1 MRDKISGVENFVKDS
16 NNKAVLNVDKGAL
29 SAYKKQR
36 AIISSAKNLSEEVD
50 SLKNDVKEIK
60 TGKRCH
66 KYRRNRQRLSSHQ
79 C

>member
-1 MRDKISGVENFVKDS
+1 MRYKISGVENFVKDS
-16 NNKAVLNVDKGAL
+16 NNKAILNVDKGAL

-60 TGKRCH
+60 DLLTQLINK
-66 KYRRNRQRLSSHQ
+66 
-79 C
+79 